1 MPALLSRPKKTSKR
15 GVQLTLMIVGASG
28 TGRTTFINTLV
39 GKKGWLSHADP
50 IKEGATELPEV
61 QVTTKSVELKED
73 NVHISLTVCDTPGFG
88 DNLDNESAF
97 GIINQYLDDQ
107 YESMLDQEMRVK
119 RNPQFIDDRVHVILY
134 FITPTGHGLREIDIE
149 FMKRIAPQAN
159 VIPVIGKADCLTVSE
174 LKDFK
179 KRVME
184 DIEHYGIPV
193 FNFPFEE
200 EYDDEEVIAENT
212 ELREML
218 PFAIGAS
225 EEDVEFDG
233 EIVPGRKFPWGTFV
247 VDEHSDFATLRSV
260 LFGTHLKE
268 LRDITKEVMYE
279 KYRTKALSKRVSEPD
294 KDQEG
299 SEEVSMQFLQSKEEE
314 INKEKENVMEVGMR
328 VQREIEQ
335 RKLEIQA
342 KEEMLR
348 ELERSQNSGS

>member
-39 GKKGWLSHADP
+39 GQKGWLSHAVP
-50 IKEGATELPEV
+50 IKEGATELPDV
-61 QVTTKSVELKED
+61 QVTTKSIELKED
-73 NVHISLTVCDTPGFG
+73 NVHITLTVCDTPGFG

-119 RNPQFIDDRVHVILY
+119 RNPQFTDDRVHVVLY
-134 FITPTGHGLREIDIE
+134 FITPTGHGLKEIDIE

-159 VIPVIGKADCLTVSE
+159 VIPVIGKADCLTASE
-174 LKDFK
+174 LKHFK

-184 DIEHYGIPV
+184 DIERHKIPV

-200 EYDDEEVIAENT
+200 EYDDDEVIAESI

-218 PFAIGAS
+218 PFAIVGS

-247 VDEHSDFATLRSV
+247 VDEHSDFPALRSV
-260 LFGTHLKE
+260 LFDTHLKE

-279 KYRTKALSKRVSEPD
+279 KYRTKALIKRVPEPD
-294 KDQEG
+294 KDQDG
-299 SEEVSMQFLQSKEEE
+299 SEEVSMQFLHSKEEE
-314 INKEKENVMEVGMR
+314 IKKEKENVMEVGLR

-342 KEEMLR
+342 KEEILR
-348 ELERSQNSGS
+348 ELERSQNAGS